1 MPCYKNRI
9 YDVLSTHAI
18 SSLAS
23 LTIDPCISNV
33 RSLTMINV
41 GWVKPRKRRTQ
52 QNHRF
57 DGSALLYRMYEC
69 RERRDAQERPRP
81 ILRDNMRDRTLL
93 LHLSIVSMI
102 VAATW
107 AATVYGQ
114 ERATKPGLVVLEDFD
129 CLPVPTFGLSGIR
142 LRQTES
148 GVLRKLGKPKS
159 TTKSWGEDDG
169 GGYDLITYHY
179 ATLSVDI
186 VRGKVDRIHTKSLNQ
201 RTPEGIRVGDSR
213 EVVVK
218 KLGFVPRDWKRVELR
233 ISVVSCPENT
243 KDGQLFQDDY
253 VTYQFTQDG
262 HLETVSYEVNRP

>member
-1 MPCYKNRI
+1 MPMLLR
-9 YDVLSTHAI
+9 VL
-18 SSLAS
+18 
-23 LTIDPCISNV
+23 
-33 RSLTMINV
+33 
-41 GWVKPRKRRTQ
+41 
-52 QNHRF
+52 
-57 DGSALLYRMYEC
+57 
-69 RERRDAQERPRP
+69 
-81 ILRDNMRDRTLL
+81 
-93 LHLSIVSMI
+93 VSMI

-114 ERATKPGLVVLEDFD
+114 ERTTKPGLVVREGFD

-148 GVLRKLGKPKS
+148 DVLRKLGKPKS
-159 TTKSWGEDDG
+159 TTKSWGE
-169 GGYDLITYHY
+169 
-179 ATLSVDI
+179 
-186 VRGKVDRIHTKSLNQ
+186 VDRIHTKSPTQ
-201 RTPEGIRVGDSR
+201 KTPEGIRVGDSR

-233 ISVVSCPENT
+233 VSVVSCPENT

>member
-1 MPCYKNRI
+1 MLLR
-9 YDVLSTHAI
+9 VL
-18 SSLAS
+18 
-23 LTIDPCISNV
+23 
-33 RSLTMINV
+33 
-41 GWVKPRKRRTQ
+41 
-52 QNHRF
+52 
-57 DGSALLYRMYEC
+57 
-69 RERRDAQERPRP
+69 
-81 ILRDNMRDRTLL
+81 
-93 LHLSIVSMI
+93 VSMI

-114 ERATKPGLVVLEDFD
+114 ERTTKPGLVVREGFD

-148 GVLRKLGKPKS
+148 DVLRKLGKPKS

-169 GGYDLITYHY
+169 GRYDLITHHY

-186 VRGKVDRIHTKSLNQ
+186 VRGAVDRIHTKSPTQ
-201 RTPEGIRVGDSR
+201 KTPEGIRVGDSR

-233 ISVVSCPENT
+233 VSVVSCPENT